1 MKRTAEQ
8 VVQEWRDSGSTD
20 WGQLVSAINYW
31 AMTDMCPE
39 LNAGEVG
46 VSIGALR
53 ELRERVLN
61 YRAMA
66 IKCVSDGA
74 GATPQGEWTPY
85 QGKIIAY
92 DAVLL
97 EIERLASE
105 RESGGGGHSG
115 A

>member
-39 LNAGEVG
+39 LNAGVAKLE
-46 VSIGALR
+46 
-53 ELRERVLN
+53 
-61 YRAMA
+61 
-66 IKCVSDGA
+66 
-74 GATPQGEWTPY
+74 ATPD
-85 QGKIIAY
+85 IN
-92 DAVLL
+92 
-97 EIERLASE
+97 ERLNKIETELERLPDIHLAITEMWADLKGTAAQKTCANCHHFPAASE
-105 RESGGGGHSG
+105 RESGDG